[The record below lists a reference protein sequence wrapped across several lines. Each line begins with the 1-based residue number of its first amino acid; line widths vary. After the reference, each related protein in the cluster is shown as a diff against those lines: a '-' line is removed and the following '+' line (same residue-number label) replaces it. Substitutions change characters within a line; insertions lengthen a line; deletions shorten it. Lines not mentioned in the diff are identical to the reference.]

1 MKSDSFTD
9 SWALYWMPASQ
20 KFFHGQDV
28 MKNDTFREFFIN
40 VLVNRN
46 SVSLFPLA
54 ANIKSQDIDRK

>member
-1 MKSDSFTD
+1 
-9 SWALYWMPASQ
+9 MPFSQ

-28 MKNDTFREFFIN
+28 MKKDSFREFFIN
-40 VLVNRN
+40 VLVNTN

>member
-1 MKSDSFTD
+1 
-9 SWALYWMPASQ
+9 MPASQ